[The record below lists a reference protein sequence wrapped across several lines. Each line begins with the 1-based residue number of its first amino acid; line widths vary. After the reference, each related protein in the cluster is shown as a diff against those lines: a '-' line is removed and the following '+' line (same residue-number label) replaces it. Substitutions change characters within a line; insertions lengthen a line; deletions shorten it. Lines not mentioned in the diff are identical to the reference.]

1 MRNLCKVGKNMT
13 NGIDQQTH
21 KIQKPSGAGHVSA
34 HGPGGFGAIEL
45 KGVTY
50 SYVKMLN
57 VCSGEADVFLVKNS
71 SDSKNYIFKYYRH
84 NIEPKLEIV
93 EKLMALNSERVVRL
107 IDYGVSGEGR
117 FYEVQE
123 FAEHGSLDVFIKEN
137 PGLVDDKFIRDFI
150 SELNQCLFDIHS
162 KNIIHR
168 DIKPSNIL
176 LKSIEPL
183 SIALIDFGISSISSS
198 LIHQTNY
205 NRTISYSSPEAI
217 SGVIS
222 PASDYWPMGIMAL
235 EMLLKKH
242 PYEGMDAK
250 SITYYI
256 TTKEVPGIESVTSDF
271 YALIKGTLN
280 RDDKK
285 RWRYKEVCDWLSNI
299 IKSDFYEPFSF
310 YGSKC
315 LDLKELSQNL
325 IINWE
330 RAASEMPVIKQWLLK
345 NVTDRGLMPLIKPL
359 CQKGISGDDSLFEL
373 IYTVNPSAGMVYR
386 KMKINREFL
395 SDISYKI
402 FCEEAS
408 EEERDFIDSLFA
420 GGLFHKYYELAD
432 ASDPFKSEFLALEEE
447 CRPLKDASA
456 RAEIVL
462 KRLSPEHLID
472 KRGFFEIFISKIRK
486 NKRYMSLIERIKK
499 NEHYKIYIFLISAAM
514 IFILAS
520 ILIDIFD

>member
-1 MRNLCKVGKNMT
+1 MT
-13 NGIDQQTH
+13 NGGDQQTH

-45 KGVTY
+45 KGVSY

-57 VCSGEADVFLVKNS
+57 VCSGEADVFVVKNS
-71 SDSKNYIFKYYRH
+71 NDAKNYIFKYYRH

-93 EKLMALNSERVVRL
+93 EKLTALNSERVVKL

-137 PGLVDDKFIRDFI
+137 PELVDDKFIRDFI
-150 SELNQCLFDIHS
+150 RELNQCLFDIHS

-176 LKSIEPL
+176 LRSIEPL

-242 PYEGMDAK
+242 PYDGMDAK

-256 TTKEVPGIESVTSDF
+256 TTKEVPGIESVTNDF

-285 RWRYKEVCDWLSNI
+285 RWRYKEVCDWLANI
-299 IKSDFYEPFSF
+299 IKNDFYEPFSF
-310 YGSKC
+310 YGCKC
-315 LDLKELSQNL
+315 LDLKELSRNL

-330 RAASEMPVIKQWLLK
+330 RAAAEMPVIKQWLLK
-345 NVTDRGLMPLIKPL
+345 NVTDRGLMPLLKQL
-359 CQKGISGDDSLFEL
+359 CQKGASGDESLFEL
-373 IYTVNPSAGMVYR
+373 IYTINPEAGMVYR
-386 KMKINREFL
+386 KAKISREFL

-402 FCEEAS
+402 FYEEAS
-408 EEERDFIDSLFA
+408 EEECDFIDSLFSA
-420 GGLFHKYYELAD
+420 RLFQKYYELTA
-432 ASDPFKSEFLALEEE
+432 AADPFKAELLALEDE
-447 CRPLKDASA
+447 CLPLKGHEAKA
-456 RAEIVL
+456 GAVL
-462 KRLSPEHLID
+462 KRLSPERLVD
-472 KRGFFEIFISKIRK
+472 KRGFLEIFIGKIKK
-486 NKRYMSLIERIKK
+486 NKHYMAFIDRIKK
-499 NEHYKIYIFLISAAM
+499 NEYYKIYIFLISAAM
-514 IFILAS
+514 IFLLAS